1 VRQHLRPLRAKTNRC
16 LTCPAVGREITGNRW
31 WKRRETHHNMKTNN
45 ALHFSISI
53 FLIMA
58 LIGTTGALAADL
70 LNDPILEGGEISYTP
85 PFAMPHNTSGDPSG
99 CASLSYINGKNVAV
113 SFQIT
118 MFPPDGGRP
127 LEEGFADT
135 NVVSTEV
142 MRRALQAGFAGKF
155 IGTNVVAKIIM
166 LDGKE
171 AVEIYGKK
179 KGYFGVPD
187 MWTDTIMIIWRK
199 GATWSRSIG
208 LLITVSDLN
217 DEAVCRKL
225 IESVKSAKY
234 SPPK

>member
-1 VRQHLRPLRAKTNRC
+1 
-16 LTCPAVGREITGNRW
+16 
-31 WKRRETHHNMKTNN
+31 MKKYK
-45 ALHFSISI
+45 ALHPSVSI
-53 FLIMA
+53 FLMMA
-58 LIGTTGALAADL
+58 LISAIGALAADPL
-70 LNDPILEGGEISYTP
+70 SDLILEGGEISYTP

-99 CASLSYINGKNVAV
+99 YTSVSYINGNLTAV

-118 MFPPDGGRP
+118 IFPPGGGQS

-155 IGTNVVAKIIM
+155 IGTNVVAKIIK

-179 KGYFGVPD
+179 KGYSGVPD

-199 GATWSRSIG
+199 GTTWSRSIG
-208 LLITVSDLN
+208 LLITVSDLK
-217 DEAVCRKL
+217 DETVCQKL

-234 SPPK
+234 RPPK